1 MKRSLSRLA
10 YAAAVGVDAAL
21 GLAVAFGLSLAI
33 TPGTA
38 GAGHG
43 ASAPAE
49 HGSPVAVAESP
60 KVAAAPLLTPVVT
73 VVRAAEREIV
83 ERAIVTGTL
92 VPRDEIMV
100 AAEVEGLRIVEVLV
114 EEGDVVKQGQVLTR
128 LSRDLLEAQLA
139 QNAASLAR
147 SEAGIAQARSTIL
160 QAEAANVEAQQGL
173 ERARALQRSGN
184 TTEAVLEQRT
194 ALARGA
200 EGRLAASRDGLRI
213 AEADRAAQEAMRRE
227 IEVRLSRTEIKAP
240 VAGIVSR
247 KTARIGATA
256 SSTGDPLFRMI
267 RDGEI
272 ELEGEVPETQVT
284 HLAKGAPARIVIDAS
299 RTLDGR
305 VRRVDPEVDRA
316 TRLGK
321 VRIALP
327 KNEGLRIG
335 AFARGTVEVARRTG
349 VAVPLSAIVYD
360 AEGATVLAVVDNKVE
375 ARRVRTGLS
384 ADGFVEI
391 AQGIAAGESVVA
403 RAGSFLR
410 EGDAVRPVVAD
421 ATPRQGAR

>member
-1 MKRSLSRLA
+1 VKRLLFRLA
-10 YAAAVGVDAAL
+10 RAAAVGVDVAL
-21 GLAVAFGLSLAI
+21 GLAVAFGLSIAVA
-33 TPGTA
+33 PGTV
-38 GAGHG
+38 GAGRSASPAAG
-43 ASAPAE
+43 ASAAAEPAK
-49 HGSPVAVAESP
+49 PA
-60 KVAAAPLLTPVVT
+60 AAAPVLTPVVT
-73 VVRAAEREIV
+73 VARAAEREIV

-92 VPRDEIMV
+92 VPRDEILV

-114 EEGDVVKQGQVLTR
+114 EEGDVVKQGQVLAR

-147 SEAGIAQARSTIL
+147 SEAAIAQARSTIL

-184 TTEAVLEQRT
+184 TTEAVIEQRV

-227 IEVRLSRTEIKAP
+227 IEVRLGRTEIRAP

-247 KTARIGATA
+247 RTARIGATA
-256 SSTGDPLFRMI
+256 SSAGDPLFRI
-267 RDGEI
+267 IKDGEI

-284 HLAKGAPARIVIDAS
+284 RLAKGAPARIVVDAT

-327 KNEGLRIG
+327 KNEGLRVG
-335 AFARGTVEVARRTG
+335 AFARGTVEMARRTG

-360 AEGATVLAVVDNKVE
+360 ADGSTVLAVVDGKVE

-384 ADGFVEI
+384 AEGFVEI
-391 AQGIAAGESVVA
+391 AGGVAAGEPVVA

-421 ATPRQGAR
+421 AAPTQETR